1 VSAVHETDDAM
12 QHRARLASFRD
23 RVGRLHD
30 DDGPVGFLVTRVC
43 THWETV
49 GPQSFPS
56 YVNPEERLQWR
67 VHLDDPRR
75 TDTFSDDPD
84 LQAADLRDQ
93 TIDSWEAGRLELSG
107 RVLRIEWLDGADAAS
122 AWQADGW

>member
-1 VSAVHETDDAM
+1 VNAVDEVDAGQRRALLET
-12 QHRARLASFRD
+12 FRD

-30 DDGPVGFLVTRVC
+30 DDGPVGFVVTRVC

-49 GPQSFPS
+49 GPHSFPS

-75 TDTFSDDPD
+75 TDTFSDD
-84 LQAADLRDQ
+84 ADPHTAGTRDAE
-93 TIDSWEAGRLELSG
+93 IVDWEAGRLVLAG
-107 RVLRIEWLDGADAAS
+107 RVLRVEWLDDDDAAA
-122 AWQADGW
+122 AWYADGW